1 MGGDFGPRSI
11 VQASLACLSATPSLH
26 LTLVGQPSLL
36 EELISGQSAVD
47 RARLSI
53 TPASEVIT
61 MDEKPAQA
69 LRGKPDSSMR
79 VALELLRDGKVQA
92 CVSAGNTGA
101 LMALSR
107 FVLKTLPGID
117 RPAMVAAIPTQKGYC
132 QLLDLGANV
141 DCSAEH
147 LLQFAVM
154 GSVAAETLGIVRP
167 RVALLN
173 IGTEDIKGNQQ
184 VKLAATLLQSARGI
198 NYIGFVE
205 GDGLYRGEAD
215 VVVCDGFVGNILLKS
230 SEGLAT
236 MIAGRIEALFKK
248 NLRIDAVVGALA
260 LPLMKRLQA
269 DLAPAR
275 HNGASFLGLQ
285 GIVVKSHGS
294 AGVQGFQSAISA
306 RLDRDPGKPAGTHSR
321 SPGGFVA
328 LGVFVGQCLNV
339 TAWFNW
345 PSNCQ
350 FLASPK
356 RDVNSPTTR
365 SLGACYMSASLA
377 FVFPGQGSQSLGML
391 AELGAQHPVVLET
404 FKEASDALGYDLWA
418 LTQQGP
424 EEQLNQTDKTQ
435 PAILTA
441 SIALWRL
448 WLAEGGARPAY
459 VAGHSLGEYSALV
472 AAGSLSLG
480 DAVKLV
486 ERRGQLMQ
494 EAVPAGQGGM
504 AAILGLD
511 DADVLAACAEAAQGE
526 VVSAVNFNSPGR
538 WSSPVPRLRS
548 SAPSKAARPV
558 VPSAP
563 CRCRSACRPTA
574 S

>member
-1 MGGDFGPRSI
+1 MVCQRCLELVTLPIHSECSYAVVKEGANTQSLPKGYDVLELGEDPLDLHALIEEELLLALPIVPAHHPEECQQPAGLDDESEPSEDEVTRSNPFSVLAQLKLIAIDAMGGDFGPRSI
-11 VQASLACLSATPSLH
+11 VQASLACLSATPSLS

-36 EELISGQSAVD
+36 EELIAGQSAVD

-248 NLRIDAVVGALA
+248 NLPSRMVGALA

-294 AGVQGFQSAISA
+294 AGVQGFQSAISRA
-306 RLDRDPGKPAGTHSR
+306 LIEIQENLPERIHGRL
-321 SPGGFVA
+321 
-328 LGVFVGQCLNV
+328 
-339 TAWFNW
+339 
-345 PSNCQ
+345 
-350 FLASPK
+350 
-356 RDVNSPTTR
+356 
-365 SLGACYMSASLA
+365 
-377 FVFPGQGSQSLGML
+377 
-391 AELGAQHPVVLET
+391 E
-404 FKEASDALGYDLWA
+404 DL
-418 LTQQGP
+418 L
-424 EEQLNQTDKTQ
+424 L
-435 PAILTA
+435 
-441 SIALWRL
+441 
-448 WLAEGGARPAY
+448 
-459 VAGHSLGEYSALV
+459 
-472 AAGSLSLG
+472 
-480 DAVKLV
+480 
-486 ERRGQLMQ
+486 
-494 EAVPAGQGGM
+494 
-504 AAILGLD
+504 
-511 DADVLAACAEAAQGE
+511 
-526 VVSAVNFNSPGR
+526 
-538 WSSPVPRLRS
+538 
-548 SAPSKAARPV
+548 
-558 VPSAP
+558 
-563 CRCRSACRPTA
+563 
-574 S
+574 